1 MASGGNPAKRIEE
14 LREEI
19 RRHDHLYY
27 VQAEPEISDR
37 EYDRLMEELKQ
48 LETAHPELITSDS
61 PTQRVG
67 GRPLEGFTSVRHAVP
82 MMSIDNTYNEGELR
96 EFDDR
101 VRRGLGGEKYEYLVD
116 PKIDGVAIS
125 LRYEGGRLVLGATR
139 GDGKT
144 GDDVT
149 QNVRTIR
156 SIPLRLCGEGVP
168 DIVEVRGEVYW
179 PRKDFE
185 RYNAAREAAGEPTF
199 ANPRNGTAGTLKQL
213 DSRIVAERQLAF
225 LAHGFGQVEPLPGKA
240 SRRRP
245 PGKATARQSEMF
257 DGTVVESQ
265 SELFERFAE
274 WGIPVSPHRRVCKD
288 IDAVIGM
295 VHEWDAKRHDLEYA
309 TDGLVVKVD
318 RLDQRDVLGATS
330 KYPRW
335 CIAFKYAAEQA
346 ATILKGVTFQVG
358 KLGTIT
364 PVAELEPVELAGTT
378 VKRASLHNF
387 DQVDRLGVRIGDTVL
402 VEKAGEIIPQVVGVV
417 EEKRPKHAR
426 AIARPATCPECGG
439 PAAQDEGGVFL
450 RCINPE
456 CPAQIKEKLR
466 YFCARDQMD
475 IEGVGPAL
483 VEQLVDSGLV
493 REFAD
498 LYRLRERRDE
508 LVALER
514 MGEKSA
520 DNLLASIEESKHRG
534 LARVIAALNIRHVGT
549 RAAEL
554 LADHFGSMDKLATA
568 SLEDL
573 LEVSEVGDVM
583 ARTIHEWFSSPTG
596 KRTVAHLAAVG
607 VEMQVQRRSRS
618 GSRPLA
624 GKTVVVTG
632 TLEGFSRKEIQD
644 LIKDLGGTA
653 TGSVS
658 RKTDFV
664 LAGADPGSKLDKA
677 RELGVEVIDEAT
689 FLKRIGR

>member
-1 MASGGNPAKRIEE
+1 MASTGNVAKRVEE

-19 RRHDHLYY
+19 RRHDYLYY
-27 VQAEPEISDR
+27 VLARPEISDR
-37 EYDRLMEELKQ
+37 QYDRLMEELKK
-48 LETAHPELITSDS
+48 LEAEHPELIAPDS

-67 GRPLEGFTSVRHAVP
+67 GAPLEGFASVRHAVP

-125 LRYEGGRLVLGATR
+125 LRYERGRLVSGATR
-139 GDGKT
+139 GDGTT

-156 SIPLRLCGEGVP
+156 SVPLKLTGRGIPDVL
-168 DIVEVRGEVYW
+168 EVRGEVYW
-179 PRKDFE
+179 PKKDFE
-185 RYNAAREAAGEPTF
+185 EFNAAREAAGEPTF

-213 DSRIVAERQLAF
+213 DSRIVAERKLAF
-225 LAHGFGQVEPLPGKA
+225 IAHSFGQIEPLPA
-240 SRRRP
+240 E
-245 PGKATARQSEMF
+245 T
-257 DGTVVESQ
+257 Q
-265 SELFERFAE
+265 SELFNKFKA
-274 WGIPVSPHRRVCKD
+274 WGIPVNPHRFLCKD
-288 IDAVIGM
+288 IDAVIKL

-309 TDGLVVKVD
+309 TDGLVIKVD
-318 RLDQRDVLGATS
+318 RLDQRDALGATS

-346 ATILKGVTFQVG
+346 ATLLKDVTFQVG

-387 DQVDRLGVRIGDTVL
+387 DQVERLGVKIGDTVF

-417 EEKRPKHAR
+417 EEKRPRHAKP
-426 AIARPATCPECGG
+426 IVPPDKCPECKG
-439 PAAQDEGGVFL
+439 PVARDEGGVFL

-466 YFCARDQMD
+466 YFCARNQMD

-483 VEQLVDSGLV
+483 IEQLVDRGFV

-498 LYRLRERRDE
+498 LYHLGERRDE
-508 LVALER
+508 LIDLER
-514 MGEKSA
+514 MGAKSA
-520 DNLLASIEESKHRG
+520 DNLLASIEESKTRG
-534 LARVIAALNIRHVGT
+534 LARVVAALNIRHVGT

-554 LADHFGSMDKLATA
+554 LADHFGSMDALASA
-568 SLEDL
+568 SIEEL
-573 LEVSEVGDVM
+573 LQVEEVGEVM
-583 ARTIHEWFSSPTG
+583 AKTIHEWFSSDAG
-596 KRTVAHLAAVG
+596 KRTVAHLAAAG
-607 VEMQVQRRSRS
+607 IDMKAHRRQRAATQ
-618 GSRPLA
+618 PLA

-632 TLEGFSRKEIQD
+632 TLERFSRKEIQD
-644 LIKDLGGTA
+644 LIKELGGSA
-653 TGSVS
+653 AGSVS
-658 RKTDFV
+658 KKTDFV
-664 LAGADPGSKLDKA
+664 VAGAEAGSKLDKA
-677 RELGVEVIDEAT
+677 RQLGVEVIDEAE
-689 FLKRIGR
+689 FLKRIGRR